1 MPEDKKFK
9 RGYYKSEDDKDDTLL
24 EKIHNENPDNMGFC
38 GNYKK
43 EPEKIKE
50 IVLDIKYIRKARKT
64 LGKDASPEEIR
75 KVALFYHCKDRL
87 DELVKKLGLD
97 EEKKED

>member
-24 EKIHNENPDNMGFC
+24 EKIHNENPDSMGFC
-38 GNYKK
+38 GDYKK
-43 EPEKIKE
+43 EPEE
-50 IVLDIKYIRKARKT
+50 IVLDIKYIKKAEET
-64 LGKDASPEEIR
+64 LGKDASPEGIR
-75 KVALFYHCKDRL
+75 QLALFYQCKDQL

-97 EEKKED
+97 KEKKED